1 MACVWRILRDR
12 IPQDKI
18 PQPDKIPQDKIP
30 QDRIPQHKKW
40 TKSHNMKNNNILH
53 IIVKIIL
60 LNFWTRPLI
69 SMYLSLTYTILSVHR
84 FNLFNHST
92 SYYSEFTSVFVTD
105 SQYHPFASILLPRV
119 ALFLLMVQP
128 LSDTCFTGSTGH
140 IYIVN
145 DNAMS
150 GCWQCDD
157 KLPSCFLDWWS
168 WEINTALLQE
178 QSTIYD
184 IGLLFIWQLLFTKN
198 QFHNMATKII
208 CRPNT
213 Y

>member
-1 MACVWRILRDR
+1 
-12 IPQDKI
+12 
-18 PQPDKIPQDKIP
+18 
-30 QDRIPQHKKW
+30 
-40 TKSHNMKNNNILH
+40 
-53 IIVKIIL
+53 
-60 LNFWTRPLI
+60 
-69 SMYLSLTYTILSVHR
+69 MYWVYLCLSNLSLTYTVLSVQIAQFQFVQSFHVI
-84 FNLFNHST
+84 LFRVH
-92 SYYSEFTSVFVTD
+92 ECL
-105 SQYHPFASILLPRV
+105 SQTRSITLLPASRESSSSQGG
-119 ALFLLMVQP
+119 LFLLIPWP

-168 WEINTALLQE
+168 WEINTALLHE

-198 QFHNMATKII
+198 QFRNMATKIYSII
-208 CRPNT
+208 CLKSVDVRTMQFAILAQSRREMSQTDRIHPR
-213 Y
+213 YFL